1 MKLVSTLRSYHR
13 AVVCLPTLVLPLLH
27 LACQA
32 PAPPPLD
39 SSPMNPQAEAPAI
52 REALH
57 AHLGRNTPGRAIDLE
72 VAQVGVDSG
81 YALVTW
87 AHEKQAGQ
95 AVLRKVDGVWT
106 VLECS
111 DGWLG
116 LRGVCAQQVP
126 EPVAQRLLD
135 QVDPK
140 WGSYETP

>member
-1 MKLVSTLRSYHR
+1 MMVAPILRFHLR
-13 AVVCLPTLVLPLLH
+13 AVRRSFSLLAPLLL
-27 LACQA
+27 LACKA
-32 PAPPPLD
+32 PAPPLLD
-39 SSPMNPQAEAPAI
+39 ASPMNLQAEAPAI
-52 REALH
+52 RQALH
-57 AHLGRNTPGRAIDLE
+57 AYLDRDAAGREVDLE

-87 AHEKQAGQ
+87 AHEKKAGQ
-95 AVLRKVDGVWT
+95 AVLRKVEGVWT

-116 LRGVCAQQVP
+116 LRGVCEQQVP
-126 EPVAQRLLD
+126 QPVAQRLLD

>member
-1 MKLVSTLRSYHR
+1 MMVPSTLRLLIR
-13 AVVCLPTLVLPLLH
+13 AGRSPLALLLPLVLF
-27 LACQA
+27 ACKA

-39 SSPMNPQAEAPAI
+39 TSPMSAQTEAPAI
-52 REALH
+52 RQALH
-57 AHLGRNTPGRAIDLE
+57 AYLDHNAVGRAIDLE

-95 AVLRKVDGVWT
+95 AVLRKADGVWT

-116 LRGVCAQQVP
+116 LRGICREQVP
-126 EPVAQRLLD
+126 AEVAKRLLD

>member
-1 MKLVSTLRSYHR
+1 MRNPSTVTSRRL
-13 AVVCLPTLVLPLLH
+13 AVLAGFFVLFLLAPT
-27 LACQA
+27 ACKA

-39 SSPMNPQAEAPAI
+39 ASPMNLQAEAPAI
-52 REALH
+52 RQALH
-57 AHLGRNTPGRAIDLE
+57 AYLDRDAAGREVDLE
-72 VAQVGVDSG
+72 VAQVGIDSG

-95 AVLRKVDGVWT
+95 AVLRKVDGIWT

-116 LRGVCAQQVP
+116 LRGVCEQQVP
-126 EPVAQRLLD
+126 QPVAQRLLD

>member
-1 MKLVSTLRSYHR
+1 MIVLSTLRWLLR
-13 AVVCLPTLVLPLLH
+13 AVRSPLALLLPLVLF
-27 LACQA
+27 ACRA

-39 SSPMNPQAEAPAI
+39 TSPMSSQAEAPAI
-52 REALH
+52 RQALH
-57 AHLGRNTPGRAIDLE
+57 AYLDHNAAGRAIDLE

-87 AHEKQAGQ
+87 AHEKEAGQ
-95 AVLRKVDGVWT
+95 AVLRKVDGAWT

-116 LRGVCAQQVP
+116 LRGICRQQVP
-126 EPVAQRLLD
+126 TEVAKRLLD
-135 QVDPK
+135 QIDPK

>member
-1 MKLVSTLRSYHR
+1 MRNPSTVSSRRL
-13 AVVCLPTLVLPLLH
+13 AVLAGIFALFVLAAT
-27 LACQA
+27 ACKA
-32 PAPPPLD
+32 PAPPQLD
-39 SSPMNPQAEAPAI
+39 TSPMNLQAEAPAI

-57 AHLGRNTPGRAIDLE
+57 AHLDRNAAGRAIDLE

-95 AVLRKVDGVWT
+95 AVLHKVDGVWT

-126 EPVAQRLLD
+126 ESVAQRLLD